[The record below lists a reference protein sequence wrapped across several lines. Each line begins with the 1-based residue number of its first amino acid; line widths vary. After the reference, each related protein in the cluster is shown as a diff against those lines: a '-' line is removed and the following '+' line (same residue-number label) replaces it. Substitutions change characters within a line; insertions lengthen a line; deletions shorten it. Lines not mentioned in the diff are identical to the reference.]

1 MLVIENKRFR
11 SLTLTK
17 LIIKWNGYEAQ
28 QTSLLYVCVSFLK
41 LGRA

>member
-17 LIIKWNGYEAQ
+17 LIKWNGYEARK
-28 QTSLLYVCVSFLK
+28 TSLLYVCVSFLK